1 MTVRWR
7 RGVRIPDQ
15 ARDGLGLRPGER
27 ILAAAQDARGQWFAA
42 TEQALVSAGRRVPW
56 VDVSHAQWLPD
67 ESVLLVDPVPGT
79 FDRLRVALP
88 EPGRLPEAVH
98 ERVMASIVVSRR
110 VPVSPGTSVRVVGRD
125 DGSGGMVWQVL
136 PEAGVDPADPEVR
149 RATDAMV
156 TQLRGEIGR

>member
-1 MTVRWR
+1 M
-7 RGVRIPDQ
+7 RIPDQ
-15 ARDGLGLRPGER
+15 ARDELGLRSGER
-27 ILAAAQDARGQWFAA
+27 VLAAAQDARGQWFAA
-42 TEQALVSAGRRVPW
+42 TELALVSSGRRVRW
-56 VDVSHAQWLPD
+56 ADVSHAQWLAD
-67 ESVLLVDPVPGT
+67 ESVLLVDAVPGT

-110 VPVSPGTSVRVVGRD
+110 VPVGPGRSARVVGRD
-125 DGSGGMVWQVL
+125 DGSGGVVWQVL
-136 PEAGVDPADPEVR
+136 PEPGVDLAEPDVR